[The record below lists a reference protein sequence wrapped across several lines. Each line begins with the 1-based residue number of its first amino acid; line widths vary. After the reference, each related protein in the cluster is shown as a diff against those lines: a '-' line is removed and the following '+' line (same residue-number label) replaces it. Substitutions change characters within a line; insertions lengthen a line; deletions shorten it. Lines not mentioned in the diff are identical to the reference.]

1 MWPLR
6 RKNKGFGAS
15 EEVQFLLK
23 NGWYQF
29 PNGGWGHKDQPGLL
43 TYRQAMAH
51 VQVAYETNQARERF
65 KRNIHL
71 YDPDSWIGRIIRA
84 FRFIFRMK

>member
-1 MWPLR
+1 MWPFGR
-6 RKNKGFGAS
+6 QKKGSGAS
-15 EEVQFLLK
+15 EEVQFLLN

-29 PNGGWGHKDQPGLL
+29 ANGGWGHKDQPGLL

-51 VQVAYETNQARERF
+51 VQVAYETEQARERF

-71 YDPDSWIGRIIRA
+71 YEPNSFIGRVIKG
-84 FRFIFRMK
+84 FRFVFRMK